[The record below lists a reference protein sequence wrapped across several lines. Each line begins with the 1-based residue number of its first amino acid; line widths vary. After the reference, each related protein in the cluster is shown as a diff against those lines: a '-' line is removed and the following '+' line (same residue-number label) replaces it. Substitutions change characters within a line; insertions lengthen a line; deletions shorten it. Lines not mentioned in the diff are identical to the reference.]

1 MSIFSASRNFK
12 REPYRSTTCS
22 RPPRRA
28 IFHDTI
34 RIFGYALVF
43 PGFLNNSPLKLCL
56 APEMESSG
64 SQTSLTDTERV
75 IVHKEKEEEVLEV
88 DGSLSVEDLLSTL
101 MKQLKGSDWLKEAAQ
116 AANDASSAALL
127 DSNDGRGDGDDIQDV
142 ILKKVEEELKKEEK

>member
-1 MSIFSASRNFK
+1 M
-12 REPYRSTTCS
+12 
-22 RPPRRA
+22 
-28 IFHDTI
+28 
-34 RIFGYALVF
+34 
-43 PGFLNNSPLKLCL
+43 KLCL

-64 SQTSLTDTERV
+64 SQTSLTDTERE

-88 DGSLSVEDLLSTL
+88 DGSVEDLLSTL

>member
-1 MSIFSASRNFK
+1 
-12 REPYRSTTCS
+12 
-22 RPPRRA
+22 
-28 IFHDTI
+28 
-34 RIFGYALVF
+34 
-43 PGFLNNSPLKLCL
+43 
-56 APEMESSG
+56 MESSG

>member
-1 MSIFSASRNFK
+1 
-12 REPYRSTTCS
+12 
-22 RPPRRA
+22 
-28 IFHDTI
+28 
-34 RIFGYALVF
+34 
-43 PGFLNNSPLKLCL
+43 LKLCL

-64 SQTSLTDTERV
+64 SQTSLTDTEKV
-75 IVHKEKEEEVLEV
+75 IVHKEKEEEEVLEV